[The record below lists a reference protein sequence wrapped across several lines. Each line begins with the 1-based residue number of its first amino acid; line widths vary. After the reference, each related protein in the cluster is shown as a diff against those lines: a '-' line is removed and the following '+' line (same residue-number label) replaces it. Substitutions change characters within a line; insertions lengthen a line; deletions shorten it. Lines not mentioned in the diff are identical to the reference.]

1 MVDPIISKVPAKP
14 LDSVGGQGEGGL
26 PKTGESKF
34 DKVRARLQDEQADQ
48 VKLPPEVKQVSTQ
61 QKKVLEADLTKR
73 LSQPGGVT
81 SVQKTFAVDMKRAKL
96 RVDQLTTR
104 VNALPKTPA
113 FEPLRQRLT
122 SIDSQFQSA
131 GNLVHSLKGTES
143 PGELMK
149 VQVQMYQLTENL
161 ELMSKVVEQATSGVK
176 SLLQTNL

>member
-1 MVDPIISKVPAKP
+1 MVNPIISKVPAKP
-14 LDSVGGQGEGGL
+14 LDSVAEQGEGVR

-34 DKVRARLQDEQADQ
+34 DKVRTRLQDQQAEQVQ
-48 VKLPPEVKQVSTQ
+48 IPSEVKQISLQ

-73 LSQPGGVT
+73 LGQPGAT
-81 SVQKTFAVDMKRAKL
+81 SPQKIFAVDMKRAKVQ
-96 RVDQLTTR
+96 VDQLTNR

-131 GNLVHSLKGTES
+131 GQLLHSLKGTENA
-143 PGELMK
+143 GELMK

-161 ELMSKVVEQATSGVK
+161 ELMSKVVEQVTSGVK
-176 SLLQTNL
+176 SILQTQV

>member
-73 LSQPGGVT
+73 LGQPGAN

-96 RVDQLTTR
+96 QVDQLTTR

-131 GNLVHSLKGTES
+131 GKLVHSLKGTES
-143 PGELMK
+143 PSELMK

>member
-34 DKVRARLQDEQADQ
+34 DKVRARLQDDQANQ
-48 VKLPPEVKQVSTQ
+48 VKLPPEVKQISMQ
-61 QKKVLEADLTKR
+61 QKKVLETDLTKR
-73 LSQPGGVT
+73 LSQHGPA

-96 RVDQLTTR
+96 QVDQLTTR

-131 GNLVHSLKGTES
+131 GNLVHSLKGTET

>member
-1 MVDPIISKVPAKP
+1 
-14 LDSVGGQGEGGL
+14 
-26 PKTGESKF
+26 
-34 DKVRARLQDEQADQ
+34 
-48 VKLPPEVKQVSTQ
+48 
-61 QKKVLEADLTKR
+61 VLEADLTKR
-73 LSQPGGVT
+73 LGQPGAN

-96 RVDQLTTR
+96 QVDQLTTR

-131 GNLVHSLKGTES
+131 GKLVHSLKGTES
-143 PGELMK
+143 PSELMK